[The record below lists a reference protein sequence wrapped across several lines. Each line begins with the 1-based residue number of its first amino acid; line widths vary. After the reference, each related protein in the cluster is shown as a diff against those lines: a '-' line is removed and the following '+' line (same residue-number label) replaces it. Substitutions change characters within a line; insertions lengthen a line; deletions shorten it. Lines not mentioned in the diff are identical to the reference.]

1 VITPSTYPESQPRAQ
16 ARGVLAWV
24 LGHDDYEVEDRLAAG
39 DALGALQ
46 DSVPAGMVLTAVLE
60 TPGSLADARSLLE
73 AAVPLETSV
82 RGTLAVS
89 LALRHLRR
97 AAPPAP

>member
-1 VITPSTYPESQPRAQ
+1 
-16 ARGVLAWV
+16 
-24 LGHDDYEVEDRLAAG
+24 LAAG

-46 DSVPAGMVLTAVLE
+46 DSVPAGMVLAPVPE
-60 TPGSLADARSLLE
+60 TPGSLADARGLLE
-73 AAVPLETSV
+73 AAASLETSV
-82 RGTLAVS
+82 RGILAVS